1 MLSFTLNDG
10 NTIPWV
16 AFGTGT
22 ALFGQDAAKSVTVA
36 INNGMTHLD
45 GAQVYRNEQ
54 SLGDGIKA
62 CKKSR
67 SDLFITTKLKEGETR
82 PVKETLVESLQKLG
96 VDYVDL
102 FLIHSPHPV
111 NKAGGLPELW
121 KQMEDIKKDGLA
133 KSIGVSNFRAEDLQ
147 AVLDN
152 CTIVPAVNQ
161 FELHPYVW
169 DAAESIYKLCKE
181 KGIVPASYGGLTPIV
196 RASGGPVDSVIAG
209 IVTRLEKESGKP
221 VSPGQVLTKWLIQ
234 KGAIVVTTT
243 SKPERIVE
251 TLSTPDVPDLTAEE
265 IAAIETEGSKLHKR
279 IFMKHVFE

>member
-22 ALFGQDAAKSVTVA
+22 ALFGQDATESVTVA
-36 INNGMTHLD
+36 INNGMIHLD
-45 GAQVYRNEQ
+45 GAQVYKNEQ
-54 SLGDGIKA
+54 SLGDGIRA
-62 CKKSR
+62 AKKPR
-67 SDLFITTKLKEGETR
+67 SELFITTKLKEGETR

-111 NKAGGLPELW
+111 NKEGGLPNLW

-147 AVLDN
+147 AVLDS
-152 CTIVPAVNQ
+152 CTVVPAVNQ

-169 DAAESIYKLCKE
+169 DTAESIYKLCKE
-181 KGIVPASYGGLTPIV
+181 KGILPASYGGLTSIV
-196 RASGGPVDSVIAG
+196 RARGGPVDQ
-209 IVTRLEKESGKP
+209 LEKESGKP

-279 IFMKHVFE
+279 IFMKHVFGE